1 MKALV
6 WAGPG
11 QVELREVPIPE
22 PQEGWA
28 LVRTLYGGICG
39 SDITIRSGQH
49 PRAKAPLVMGHE
61 MAGEV
66 VKINGCGLCGEGSRI
81 LPGQLVAV
89 EPLLS
94 CGLCPP
100 CKSGNGHVCEK
111 LRLLGVE
118 TDGGFADYFTAPLHR
133 LYRTPEHTDLREAAL
148 AEPLAVAVHAVNTG
162 NPRPGDCGVII
173 GAGPIGL
180 LIGQVLRAR
189 GIGPFWISEL
199 DGRRRGLA
207 RELGFEVI
215 DAKAEN
221 PVDKIRELTGGH
233 GADLT
238 FDAAGVPSVGPQ
250 LVPITAILG
259 RIVMVAL
266 HKKPCEVFFRQLSY
280 GEQSIRGVRI
290 YAKGDFAEGLRLMAS
305 GAVDLRPLVSHTFDM
320 ADYEEAF
327 AAASDSSRSCKVV
340 LRFGGYPAGEEN
352 H

>member
-1 MKALV
+1 MEALV
-6 WAGPG
+6 WAGPN
-11 QVELREVPIPE
+11 QVELRKLPVPE

-39 SDITIRSGQH
+39 SDITIRSGHH

-61 MAGEV
+61 VAGEV
-66 VKINGCGLCGEGSRI
+66 VKIHGSGMYEGTS
-81 LPGQLVAV
+81 LPIKPGDIVTV

-100 CKSGNGHVCEK
+100 CKGGNGHVCEK

-118 TDGGFADYFTAPLHR
+118 TDGGFAGYFTAPLCR
-133 LYRTPEHTDLREAAL
+133 LYRVPEHISLREAAL

-180 LIGQVLRAR
+180 LIAQVLRAR
-189 GIGPFWISEL
+189 GVGPFWISEL
-199 DGRRRGLA
+199 DDRRLGLA

-221 PVDKIRELTGGH
+221 PVDKVRELTGGH
-233 GADLT
+233 GADMT
-238 FDAAGVPSVGPQ
+238 FDAAGVPPVGPQ

-290 YAKGDFAEGLRLMAS
+290 YAKGDFAEGLRLMAC
-305 GAVDLRPLVSHTFDM
+305 GAVDLAALVSHTFAV
-320 ADYEEAF
+320 ADYGEAF
-327 AAASDSSRSCKVV
+327 AAASDSSKSCKVL
-340 LRFGGYPAGEEN
+340 LRFG
-352 H
+352 